1 MSNKKIRFVF
11 WLIALLLPVLFFA
24 CLEGGLRL
32 FSYGRDVPLFIANPA
47 NSHYLL
53 PRPDIVSRYF
63 AKDADLPS
71 VTMEAN
77 FLLKTKPANGY
88 RIFVQGGSSAAGFP
102 YGLGASLAGM
112 LDKRLRMSM
121 PQHYVEVVNTAM
133 AAVNSYTV
141 LDLANE
147 IIAQHPDAV
156 IIYMGHNEYLGILG
170 VGSNYTAANS
180 QASTL
185 LFLKLR
191 GLRTFQL
198 IQNSYAVLSEDKPQ
212 VKQDFSSSRTFMAK
226 VAKHKDIAMDS
237 PLYKAGLSQFET
249 NLHLVLD
256 KYKAANI
263 PVYLATIASN
273 IRDHKP
279 FSSAPIPNDITA
291 DLDQIKQLI
300 QSQHTAQALTLA
312 KQLTNKI
319 SQQQNALAHF
329 NLAHHYLAL
338 NDVTAATQHFILAK
352 DLDLLRFRAPSAINQ
367 LIKQAASRYDNVL
380 LVDVEQQLSK
390 HSPQGLIGN
399 NLMLE
404 HLHPNVQGYFLLAD
418 SFYNVFA
425 QHANIAQW
433 QTQLINEAWQQRPLL
448 PSEEY
453 NGFAK
458 VLQLMNDYPFI
469 QNTNELKPLKLPTP
483 ADWQQELGKAHF
495 LKQIDWL
502 TMMQQA
508 LSQYQAQNDQ
518 PMSLKTATILADAL
532 PHEPKI
538 NAYVAQAYQRLQH
551 KHVADYYKQRSILA
565 NKQ

>member
-1 MSNKKIRFVF
+1 MSNKKTRFVF

-24 CLEGGLRL
+24 SLEGGLRL

-77 FLLKTKPANGY
+77 FLLKTKPTNGY

-141 LDLANE
+141 LDLADE
-147 IIAQHPDAV
+147 IIAQQPDAV
-156 IIYMGHNEYLGILG
+156 MIYMGHNEYLGILG

-191 GLRTFQL
+191 RLRTFQL
-198 IQNSYAVLSEDKPQ
+198 IQNSYAVLSEDKPEL
-212 VKQDFSSSRTFMAK
+212 KQDFSSSRTFMAK

-237 PLYKAGLSQFET
+237 PLYTAGLSQFDT
-249 NLHLVLD
+249 NLHLLLD
-256 KYKAANI
+256 KYKAASI

-279 FSSAPIPNDITA
+279 FLSAPIPSDIAA
-291 DLDQIKQLI
+291 DLAQVNQLI
-300 QSQHTAQALTLA
+300 QTKQNSQALALA
-312 KQLTNKI
+312 KQLTAKI

-329 NLAHHYLAL
+329 NLAHIYLEL
-338 NDVTAATQHFILAK
+338 NDLTQATQHFILAK

-367 LIKQAASRYDNVL
+367 LIKQAAASYENVL

-433 QTQLINEAWQQRPLL
+433 QTQIINEAWQQRPLL

-469 QNTNELKPLKLPTP
+469 QNTSEVKPLRLPTP
-483 ADWQQELGKAHF
+483 ADWQQELGKQHF

-518 PMSLKTATILADAL
+518 PMALKTATILADAL

-538 NAYVAQAYQRLQH
+538 NAYVAQAYQRLQQT
-551 KHVADYYKQRSILA
+551 HVADYYKQRSILA